1 MYTHIEVDDMAVNT
15 VNISFQKD
23 LLKKIDRIAKQE
35 SRSRS
40 ELIREAARMYI
51 EKKAA
56 WDSIFA
62 LGEAVQADL
71 GFTEEDV
78 VHEVRSVRKNVKS

>member
-1 MYTHIEVDDMAVNT
+1 MQSQT

-23 LLKKIDRIAKQE
+23 LLQEIDAISKEE

-51 EKKAA
+51 QRKERWKK
-56 WDSIFA
+56 IFA
-62 LGEAVQADL
+62 YGE
-71 GFTEEDV
+71 
-78 VHEVRSVRKNVKS
+78 EVREKSGISEEEIVNIIRNTRKNTL

>member
-1 MYTHIEVDDMAVNT
+1 MNTKT

-23 LLKKIDRIAKQE
+23 LLQEIDTLSKEE

-51 EKKAA
+51 QRKERWKR
-56 WDSIFA
+56 IFA
-62 LGEAVQADL
+62 YGE
-71 GFTEEDV
+71 
-78 VHEVRSVRKNVKS
+78 EVREQSGISEEEIIKTIKNTRKNIS